1 MAQYLI
7 GGVING
13 AILSLIAFLLS
24 RFAGDIYGRA
34 LLVIFLFIA
43 TGVYVGF
50 AVSALVSGL
59 WVLAQVAHVIVLG
72 SMGLLG
78 LRGSPYWIATGWTLH
93 VLWDYPLHYLGPG
106 HAFAPAFWAISCVAF
121 DLVIALY
128 VVVAYR
134 LGWVGGGRRPAHSRE
149 VLSR

>member
-1 MAQYLI
+1 MVAQSLI

-13 AILSLIAFLLS
+13 VILCLIAFLLS

-43 TGVYVGF
+43 LGAYVGF

-78 LRGSPYWIATGWTLH
+78 LHGSPYWLAAAWPYMSFGTTRSTTS
-93 VLWDYPLHYLGPG
+93 DQ
-106 HAFAPAFWAISCVAF
+106 
-121 DLVIALY
+121 DM
-128 VVVAYR
+128 
-134 LGWVGGGRRPAHSRE
+134 HSLP
-149 VLSR
+149 VSGLSPV

>member
-1 MAQYLI
+1 MAAQSLI
-7 GGVING
+7 AGAINGVI
-13 AILSLIAFLLS
+13 LCLIAFLLS

-43 TGVYVGF
+43 LGAYVGF

-72 SMGLLG
+72 AMGLLG
-78 LRGSPYWIATGWTLH
+78 LLGSPYWLAAAWALH

-106 HAFAPAFWAISCVAF
+106 HAFAPGFWAISCVSF
-121 DLVIALY
+121 DLVVSLY
-128 VVVAYR
+128 IGVVYR
-134 LGWVGGGRRPAHSRE
+134 LDLLRRRAQTPA
-149 VLSR
+149 